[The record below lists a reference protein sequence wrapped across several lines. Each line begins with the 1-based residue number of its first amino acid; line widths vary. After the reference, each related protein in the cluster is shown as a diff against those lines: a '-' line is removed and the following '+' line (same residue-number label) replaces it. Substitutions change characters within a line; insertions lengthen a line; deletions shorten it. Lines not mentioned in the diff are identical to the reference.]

1 MPLDV
6 ELRRVQGPPLYQ
18 LIASQVRQ
26 FHALGFSN
34 CLIADAAGVTEKTVR
49 KTLRWLRSR
58 AAS

>member
-6 ELRRVQGPPLYQ
+6 ELRRVQGPPVYQ
-18 LIASQVRQ
+18 LIAPQVRQ

-34 CLIADAAGVTEKTVR
+34 CVIADAAGVTEKTVR

-58 AAS
+58 AGS